1 MGMFRPKAGAVIADL
16 DARDRELIG
25 QIPDL
30 LGTVVP
36 GSDDPGYGVLHRAA
50 YKNDGAASREFEDL
64 TAADASSQRRF
75 DREIVSAV
83 GEGQTELS
91 REEAMSLLRSI
102 NEARLVLAARS
113 GVMDGDEGW
122 ENRINDDP
130 TLAAVAWLGY
140 VQGELIAALGFDR

>member
-1 MGMFRPKAGAVIADL
+1 MFRGVAGSVAVDL
-16 DARDRELIG
+16 DTHDRALIR

-50 YKNDGAASREFEDL
+50 YRDDTAASREFEDL
-64 TAADASSQRRF
+64 TAVDASSLRRA

-83 GEGQTELS
+83 GEGRTELS

-113 GVMDGDEGW
+113 GVMDGGEGW
-122 ENRINDDP
+122 ERRINDDP
-130 TLAAVAWLGY
+130 TLAAVAWLGH
-140 VQGELIAALGFDR
+140 VQGELIAALGSDR